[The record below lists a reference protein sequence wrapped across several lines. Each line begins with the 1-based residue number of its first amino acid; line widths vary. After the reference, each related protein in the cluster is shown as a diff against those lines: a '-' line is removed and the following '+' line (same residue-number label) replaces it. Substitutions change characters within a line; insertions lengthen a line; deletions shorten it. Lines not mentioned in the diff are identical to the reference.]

1 MLSAMGA
8 PREPLIVLETCC
20 SPVTGQVLDQADAER
35 LAGALKAIADP
46 ARLRLISIVAA
57 SDSGEVC
64 VCDFTGSVGL
74 SQPTVSHH
82 LKILVDAGVLAREQR
97 GKWAYYRLVPTALDT
112 LGRLISTPAFVG

>member
-1 MLSAMGA
+1 MGA

-20 SPVTGQVLDQADAER
+20 SPVTGQVLDQADADR

>member
-1 MLSAMGA
+1 MGS
-8 PREPLIVLETCC
+8 PMEPLTVLETCC
-20 SPVTGQVLDQADAER
+20 SPVTGQVLDQGDAER

-64 VCDFTGSVGL
+64 VCDFTGPVGL

-97 GKWAYYRLVPTALDT
+97 GKWAYYRLLPEALDT
-112 LGRLISTPAFVG
+112 LGRLITTPSLMS